1 MKEKERLDKIAELKS
16 NMRNMLDLAKTEKR
30 NLTDEEQVTFDNL
43 DAEVRM
49 HKNYFNANEVAPEAK
64 QPDIDI
70 RAIFARNLTDAI
82 ENGGK
87 SARID
92 VRANIPINTA
102 DVQDTIP
109 VLYKDVLNALEPKLV
124 LNQVGIRMQTGVKG
138 TPVWPTVGNVEAQI
152 LGENAELQDKS
163 IDFSKLSATPKR
175 AGVTIRLSRRAI
187 NQSNLNLYD
196 IVVNQIADAI
206 AMLLNKW
213 LVNPTAIA
221 TGCNGVFVKDAAEV
235 IPLSKQPFL
244 VDVVGLETT
253 VLNSNVNGTNGA
265 YILGTA
271 MRGRLKTKPVE
282 AGNPAMV
289 LNGNE
294 MNGYPVITSNLIP
307 ADYIGFGFFE
317 YAVVSQF
324 GEFSLIV
331 DPYTLATKNEIRFT
345 GNSEFDIT
353 VLRPEAFALGKVET
367 SPKLYVDV
375 DATAAL
381 GMSATKTAG
390 TATKQIVLKGIN
402 LTAAT
407 TAVLTGANAAKFAV
421 RSASFAKDDNGK
433 VDSILTVTYT
443 PNANAGT
450 GSEDKAIL
458 TLASTGATSIVINIE
473 GTSTGWS

>member
-16 NMRNMLDLAKTEKR
+16 EMRNMLDLAKTEKR
-30 NLTDEEQVTFDNL
+30 NLTDEEQVTFDKL

-49 HKNYFNANEVAPEAK
+49 HKNYFSANEVAPEAN

-82 ENGGK
+82 ESGGK

-102 DVQDTIP
+102 DVVDTIP

-124 LNQVGIRMQTGVKG
+124 LNQVGIKMQTGVKG

-163 IDFSKLSATPKR
+163 IDFSRLSATPKR

-213 LVNPTAIA
+213 LVNPTPIA
-221 TGCNGVFVKDAAEV
+221 SGCNGVFVKTAGEV

-317 YAVVSQF
+317 YAVMSQF

-367 SPKLYVDV
+367 AQKLYVD
-375 DATAAL
+375 ATTPLAMA
-381 GMSATKTAG
+381 ATKTAG

-402 LTAAT
+402 LTAAV
-407 TAVLTGANAAKFAV
+407 TAVLSTAQYAKYAV
-421 RSASFAKDDNGK
+421 SSASFAIDANGK
-433 VDSILTVTYT
+433 VDTILTVTYT
-443 PNANAGT
+443 PTANAGT
-450 GSEDKAIL
+450 GSEDKAKL
-458 TLASTGATSIVINIE
+458 TLASTGATSIVIDLE
-473 GTSTGWS
+473 GTSTGW

>member
-16 NMRNMLDLAKTEKR
+16 EMRNMLDLAAKEKR
-30 NLTDEEQVTFDNL
+30 ALTDDEKTSFNALKDEQ
-43 DAEVRM
+43 EMHVR
-49 HKNYFNANEVAPEAK
+49 YFQANEVTPESK
-64 QPDIDI
+64 QPVVNI
-70 RAIFARNLTDAI
+70 REVFARNLAEAI
-82 ENGGK
+82 EGGNK
-87 SARID
+87 SARIE

-102 DVQDTIP
+102 DVADTIP
-109 VLYKDVLNALEPKLV
+109 VLYQDVLNALEPRLILDK
-124 LNQVGIRMQTGVKG
+124 VGIKMQTGVRG
-138 TPVWPTVGNVEAQI
+138 VPTWPTVGNVEAQI

-163 IDFSKLSATPKR
+163 IDFSKITATPKR

-187 NQSNLNLYD
+187 NQSNLDLYD
-196 IVVNQIADAI
+196 IVVNQIAESI

-221 TGCNGVFVKDAAEV
+221 TGCNGVFVKNAAEI

-289 LNGNE
+289 LTGNE
-294 MNGYPVITSNLIP
+294 MNGYPVVTSNLIP

-317 YAVVSQF
+317 YAVMSQF
-324 GEFSLIV
+324 GDFSLVV

-367 SPKLYVDV
+367 APKLYVDV
-375 DATAAL
+375 ATPLALAATH
-381 GMSATKTAG
+381 AEG

-402 LTAAT
+402 LTAPI
-407 TAVLTGANAAKFAV
+407 TAVLSTAQYAKYAV
-421 RSASFAKDDNGK
+421 SSASFAIDANGK

-443 PNANAGT
+443 PTANAGT
-450 GSEDKAIL
+450 GSEDKAVL
-458 TLASTGATSIVINIE
+458 TLASTGATSIVINLE
-473 GTSTGWS
+473 GTSTGW

>member
-1 MKEKERLDKIAELKS
+1 MNEKERLDKIAELKS
-16 NMRNMLDLAKTEKR
+16 EMRAMLDKAAAEKR
-30 NLTDEEQVTFDNL
+30 ALTDDEKASFNALKDEQ
-43 DAEVRM
+43 EMHVR
-49 HKNYFNANEVAPEAK
+49 YFQANEVTPESR
-64 QPDIDI
+64 QPEVNI
-70 RAIFARNLTDAI
+70 REIFARNLA
-82 ENGGK
+82 EAVEGGNK
-87 SARID
+87 SARIE

-102 DVQDTIP
+102 DVADTIP
-109 VLYKDVLNALEPKLV
+109 VLYQDVLNALEPKLI

-163 IDFSKLSATPKR
+163 IDFSRITATPKR

-221 TGCNGVFVKDAAEV
+221 SGCNGVFVKNAGEV

-294 MNGYPVITSNLIP
+294 MNGYPVVTSNLIP

-317 YAVVSQF
+317 YAVLSQF

-367 SPKLYVDV
+367 AQKLYVDV

-381 GMSATKTAG
+381 KFAATQTAG

-402 LTAAT
+402 LTAAI
-407 TAVLTGANAAKFAV
+407 TAVLSTAQYAKYAV
-421 RSASFAKDDNGK
+421 SSASFAIDANGK
-433 VDSILTVTYT
+433 VDTILTVTYT
-443 PNANAGT
+443 PTANAGT
-450 GSEDKAIL
+450 GTEDKAKL
-458 TLASTGATSIVINIE
+458 TLASTGATSIVIDLE
-473 GTSTGWS
+473 GTSTGW

>member
-1 MKEKERLDKIAELKS
+1 
-16 NMRNMLDLAKTEKR
+16 
-30 NLTDEEQVTFDNL
+30 
-43 DAEVRM
+43 
-49 HKNYFNANEVAPEAK
+49 
-64 QPDIDI
+64 
-70 RAIFARNLTDAI
+70 
-82 ENGGK
+82 
-87 SARID
+87 
-92 VRANIPINTA
+92 
-102 DVQDTIP
+102 
-109 VLYKDVLNALEPKLV
+109 
-124 LNQVGIRMQTGVKG
+124 MQTGVKG

-152 LGENAELQDKS
+152 LGENAPLDDKS

-213 LVNPTAIA
+213 LVNPTSIA
-221 TGCNGVFVKDAAEV
+221 SGCNGVFVKNAAEV

-244 VDVVGLETT
+244 VDVVGLETA

-317 YAVVSQF
+317 YAVMSQF
-324 GEFSLIV
+324 GEFSMIV
-331 DPYTLATKNEIRFT
+331 DPYTLATQNEIRFT

-367 SPKLYVDV
+367 APKLYVDV
-375 DATAAL
+375 DATTPLKLA
-381 GMSATKTAG
+381 ATKVEG
-390 TATKQIVLKGIN
+390 SVSQQIVLKGIN
-402 LTAAT
+402 LTAAV
-407 TAVLTGANAAKFAV
+407 TAILSTLQYAKYAV
-421 RSASFAKDDNGK
+421 SSASFAQDANGK
-433 VDSILTVTYT
+433 VDTILTVTYT
-443 PNANAGT
+443 PTANAGIGT
-450 GSEDKAIL
+450 EDKAVL
-458 TLASTGATSIVINIE
+458 TLASTGATSIVINLE
-473 GTSTGWS
+473 GTSTGWL

>member
-30 NLTDEEQVTFDNL
+30 NLTDEEQVTFDKL

-49 HKNYFNANEVAPEAK
+49 HKNYFSANEVAPEAK

-82 ENGGK
+82 ESGGK

-102 DVQDTIP
+102 DVEDTIP

-221 TGCNGVFVKDAAEV
+221 TGCNGVFVKNAGEV

-271 MRGRLKTKPVE
+271 MRGRLKTKPIE

-317 YAVVSQF
+317 YAVMSQF

-345 GNSEFDIT
+345 GNSDFDIT

-367 SPKLYVDV
+367 AKKLYVDV
-375 DATAAL
+375 ATPL
-381 GMSATKTAG
+381 KMSATKTEG

-402 LTAAT
+402 LTAAI
-407 TAVLTGANAAKFAV
+407 TAVLSTAQYAKYAV
-421 RSASFAKDDNGK
+421 SSASFVQDANGK

-450 GSEDKAIL
+450 GTEDKAKL
-458 TLASTGATSIVINIE
+458 TLASTGATDIVIDLE
-473 GTSTGWS
+473 GTSTGW

>member
-1 MKEKERLDKIAELKS
+1 MNEKERLDKIAELKS
-16 NMRNMLDLAKTEKR
+16 EMRTMLDKAAAEKR
-30 NLTDEEQVTFDNL
+30 ALTDDEKASFNALKDEQ
-43 DAEVRM
+43 EMHVR
-49 HKNYFNANEVAPEAK
+49 YFQANEVTPENR
-64 QPDIDI
+64 QPEVNI
-70 RAIFARNLTDAI
+70 REIFARNLSEAV
-82 ENGGK
+82 EGGNK
-87 SARID
+87 SARIE
-92 VRANIPINTA
+92 VRSNIPINTA
-102 DVQDTIP
+102 DVTDTIP
-109 VLYKDVLNALEPKLV
+109 VLYQDVLNSLEPKLI
-124 LNQVGIRMQTGVKG
+124 LNQVGIKMQTGVKG

-221 TGCNGVFVKDAAEV
+221 SGCEGVFVKTAAEI

-253 VLNSNVNGTNGA
+253 VLNSNVNGTNGG
-265 YILGTA
+265 YVIGTA

-282 AGNPAMV
+282 AGNPAMI

-294 MNGYPVITSNLIP
+294 MNGYPVATSNLIP

-317 YAVVSQF
+317 YAVLSQF

-345 GNSEFDIT
+345 GNSDFDIT
-353 VLRPEAFALGKVET
+353 VLRPEAFALGRVET
-367 SPKLYVDV
+367 AKKLYVDV
-375 DATAAL
+375 TTPLAMA
-381 GMSATKTAG
+381 ATKTAG

-402 LTAAT
+402 LTAEV
-407 TAVLTGANAAKFAV
+407 TAVLSTAQYAKYAV
-421 RSASFAKDDNGK
+421 SSASFAIDVNGK
-433 VDSILTVTYT
+433 VDTILTVTYT
-443 PNANAGT
+443 PTANAGT
-450 GSEDKAIL
+450 GTEDKAVL
-458 TLASTGATSIVINIE
+458 TLASTGATSIVINLE
-473 GTSTGWS
+473 GTSTGW